1 VVNSSSND
9 PAGSAYVQADDPP
22 QNYTGLSQPQISTP
36 RQSPNASSLK
46 LYEATYVAR
55 PPNYR
60 SNSPTIRN
68 ATYESTAQSMTAL
81 RPEVANVIRALR
93 AMPPNARQQ
102 QIDSGRYDNLSPR
115 EMQVVRTAVNLPP
128 S

>member
-1 VVNSSSND
+1 MDMAIPTMVTHRIIPIHTV
-9 PAGSAYVQADDPP
+9 
-22 QNYTGLSQPQISTP
+22 TT
-36 RQSPNASSLK
+36 R
-46 LYEATYVAR
+46 
-55 PPNYR
+55 
-60 SNSPTIRN
+60 TIRLRVI
-68 ATYESTAQSMTAL
+68 TTLLWSTLHRTIPLDLLMYRRTILRRTTLACRSRRFLRRDRVPTQSMAAL